1 MSAALLAMA
10 VIFAIAIAGFLFH
23 KSNLDATYKRVKELS
38 AGLSSE
44 KSQKG
49 EDDAKTKSMEDM
61 KKDFLEFLYN
71 PQGSTFNALAISGW
85 ILFIAG
91 VFFSFLLTPQISEEW
106 TYLNVPTL
114 TSSSMGFLYFGI
126 LAMLAGVIIVTAL
139 KLPDVYSMYIIPRK
153 VKMVIMAAWLLLFLP
168 VSIPVYLATIY
179 PYPESMSSWIDVS
192 FIILVVSQILL
203 LSPIYIKAL
212 GVKI

>member
-1 MSAALLAMA
+1 MSAALLAL
-10 VIFAIAIAGFLFH
+10 VIIFAIATAGFLFH
-23 KSNLDATYKRVKELS
+23 KSNLDTTYKRVKELS

-44 KSQKG
+44 KNEKN
-49 EDDAKTKSMEDM
+49 EDDAKKKSMMDM
-61 KKDFLEFLYN
+61 KRNFLVFLYI

-85 ILFIAG
+85 ILFVTG
-91 VFFSFLLTPQISEEW
+91 VFFSFFLTPQISEEW
-106 TYLNVPTL
+106 TYLNIPTL

-139 KLPDVYSMYIIPRK
+139 KLPDVYSMYVISRN
-153 VKMVIMAAWLLLFLP
+153 VKIMIMAAWLLLFLP

-179 PYPESMSSWIDVS
+179 PYPESMSNWIDIS

-212 GVKI
+212 GVKV